1 MADLDIDD
9 LGNLPEFDEQA
20 DTDADYDNKVSL
32 VVEDVE
38 QHDERLE
45 DLEKYGSNWQAFQR
59 LPIVPELYVWKKRA
73 QCVMLCGC
81 GRVIVSTACARKQ
94 NTGGGNSNSLDT
106 AETEQRYLG
115 HS

>member
-45 DLEKYGSNWQAFQR
+45 DLEKYGSN
-59 LPIVPELYVWKKRA
+59 
-73 QCVMLCGC
+73 
-81 GRVIVSTACARKQ
+81 
-94 NTGGGNSNSLDT
+94 
-106 AETEQRYLG
+106 
-115 HS
+115 